1 MQYIKVGTHGEIII
15 RKKLREKFGI
25 KPGQEIIAF
34 NAGDHIGIIPVSG
47 DPLKKLSGKYKWK
60 ETSKEAKKLAEKIAL
75 EEVNKRF

>member
-15 RKKLREKFGI
+15 KKKLREKFGI

-34 NAGDHIGIIPVSG
+34 NAGDHIGIIPVNG
-47 DPLKKLSGKYKWK
+47 NPFKKLSGKYKWK